1 MDEDQER
8 PPRADAFAVSSDAG
22 VTLFEV
28 ERLRRPQNAAARK
41 AELAAARKQQKQQQK
56 QQRQQ
61 HQNLF
66 WQLSQSIKSSL
77 TNGQPTSSY
86 LMNCQLHAI
95 H

>member
-56 QQRQQ
+56 QQKQQ
-61 HQNLF
+61 QK
-66 WQLSQSIKSSL
+66 QQK
-77 TNGQPTSSY
+77 Q
-86 LMNCQLHAI
+86 
-95 H
+95 